1 MAAGS
6 LSPAHTDLIPSSPD
20 LPTIAH
26 MLRTSTSPMRLWPS
40 MVFWTFLLLY
50 LVGIY
55 VLAATASLYD
65 SYQPGI
71 EAFKRWLQP
80 GLLLTAALAFA
91 CFGKSLETAK
101 LTQRLALAA
110 LTACGLLLLVI
121 AQHESS
127 PRIGH
132 VWPEQRTLGST
143 LMQALFQPSFS
154 GRSKLTSMV
163 SGLWALLVLLVASWR
178 TRRLRKQAQERPPG
192 PAATEPLFIKTAN
205 TATTAP
211 PRPPQSPRALCR

>member
-1 MAAGS
+1 
-6 LSPAHTDLIPSSPD
+6 
-20 LPTIAH
+20 

-65 SYQPGI
+65 NYQPGI
-71 EAFKRWLQP
+71 EALKRWLQP

-91 CFGKSLETAK
+91 CFGKSLETAQSA
-101 LTQRLALAA
+101 QRLALAA
-110 LTACGLLLLVI
+110 LAACGLLLLVI
-121 AQHESS
+121 SQHESS
-127 PRIGH
+127 HRIGH

-143 LMQALFQPSFS
+143 LMRALFQPSFS
-154 GRSKLTSMV
+154 GRSKLTTTV

-192 PAATEPLFIKTAN
+192 PAAH
-205 TATTAP
+205 
-211 PRPPQSPRALCR
+211 